1 MACLDLL
8 LRWCVLRVV
17 ESNTQSLVK
26 VTDMLKAI
34 MDAMTQADVRWV
46 KHSRLTLSNFSV
58 WWFNRLILYW
68 FI

>member
-34 MDAMTQADVRWV
+34 MDAMTQAEVRWV
-46 KHSRLTLSNFSV
+46 KHSRSTLSYFPVLCSS
-58 WWFNRLILYW
+58 NRLVFYD
-68 FI
+68 

>member
-1 MACLDLL
+1 MRSQVMACLDLL

-34 MDAMTQADVRWV
+34 MEAMTQADVRWV
-46 KHSRLTLSNFSV
+46 CLVCPMGRQPCFFV
-58 WWFNRLILYW
+58 PP
-68 FI
+68 